1 MNRTSQKRG
10 FNALKVGSIWLFL
23 LILMAAL
30 SLVAVSVGSAGY
42 SVGEILRAV
51 FSGEESTIKVIIF
64 NLRLP
69 RLLLALLIGA
79 SLSASGALLQSV
91 MRNPLADPGTIGVSA
106 GAGTAATTILLLFP
120 HLTNSVPIFAFGG
133 AALACA
139 LSPYRDSEPFVR
151 EGMRLCDFSVR
162 YGCPFFPLKMAGME
176 RILSVSFSGG
186 ESPAQVAADTLSA
199 LTGKN
204 ADLHYDL
211 RFGGADIPEK
221 IRAFMEEHIAE
232 IYEKLLF

>member
-1 MNRTSQKRG
+1 MKIGVAFSGSGAGAAAANVFVDELLKRSVAVDMLSATSLAAVPSLLWSRG
-10 FNALKVGSIWLFL
+10 AGLEELEELMTLFSASQTPQLGLRQLDRMGMFRAPAVCDLAVSCVDASTGITVIYSDTLHSDAWNLKVLP
-23 LILMAAL
+23 L
-30 SLVAVSVGSAGY
+30 SGN
-42 SVGEILRAV
+42 E
-51 FSGEESTIKVIIF
+51 
-64 NLRLP
+64 P
-69 RLLLALLIGA
+69 
-79 SLSASGALLQSV
+79 
-91 MRNPLADPGTIGVSA
+91 
-106 GAGTAATTILLLFP
+106 
-120 HLTNSVPIFAFGG
+120 

-139 LSPYRDSEPFVR
+139 LSPYRDSEPFVH

>member
-1 MNRTSQKRG
+1 MVASGSDTVASKAAKFLIG
-10 FNALKVGSIWLFL
+10 SVVPVVGG
-23 LILMAAL
+23 AL
-30 SLVAVSVGSAGY
+30 SDAFGATQGY
-42 SVGEILRAV
+42 
-51 FSGEESTIKVIIF
+51 
-64 NLRLP
+64 LRL
-69 RLLLALLIGA
+69 LKATVGVFGILIALMTFLPVF
-79 SLSASGALLQSV
+79 LQTV
-91 MRNPLADPGTIGVSA
+91 LWYFTVNLA
-106 GAGTAATTILLLFP
+106 GAD
-120 HLTNSVPIFAFGG
+120 V
-133 AALACA
+133 
-139 LSPYRDSEPFVR
+139 YKRQ
-151 EGMRLCDFSVR
+151 R

>member
-1 MNRTSQKRG
+1 MCDLAVSCVDASTGITVIYSDTLHSDAWN
-10 FNALKVGSIWLFL
+10 LKVLP
-23 LILMAAL
+23 L
-30 SLVAVSVGSAGY
+30 SGN
-42 SVGEILRAV
+42 E
-51 FSGEESTIKVIIF
+51 
-64 NLRLP
+64 P
-69 RLLLALLIGA
+69 
-79 SLSASGALLQSV
+79 
-91 MRNPLADPGTIGVSA
+91 
-106 GAGTAATTILLLFP
+106 
-120 HLTNSVPIFAFGG
+120 

-204 ADLHYDL
+204 ADPALRPAVRRRGYPGEDPGVHGGAYRRDL
-211 RFGGADIPEK
+211 RETALLERRDGPAKAAVPFCRDVSFFFCG
-221 IRAFMEEHIAE
+221 FM
-232 IYEKLLF
+232 L

>member
-23 LILMAAL
+23 LLLMAAL

-42 SVGEILRAV
+42 SLGEILRAV

-120 HLTNSVPIFAFGG
+120 APDQLGAHLCLRRRG
-133 AALACA
+133 A
-139 LSPYRDSEPFVR
+139 
-151 EGMRLCDFSVR
+151 RLR
-162 YGCPFFPLKMAGME
+162 AHLYAGME
-176 RILSVSFSGG
+176 GRRRSGAHHPLG
-186 ESPAQVAADTLSA
+186 RGHQLGAQRLQLAVAAAQFRQPRRRAGLS
-199 LTGKN
+199 
-204 ADLHYDL
+204 
-211 RFGGADIPEK
+211 
-221 IRAFMEEHIAE
+221 
-232 IYEKLLF
+232 